1 MHGREKVAPICTS
14 IQMGSNFPPG
24 GKLNPRFV
32 CSWRSYDRHWMPN
45 AWFWHTFQ
53 LMIFA
58 VPLCFGFFSC
68 VLQCFLHSWASKSS
82 VFFFLVVVFLK
93 YAGFSTSLRAS
104 YKLLD
109 KDATTYQERLTSYKT
124 KILQRIR
131 NVFQVTGRRSY
142 KVSGNVLQRI
152 RNVWQVTGRRS
163 YNVSGTSYKLLDE
176 DLTTYQ
182 ERLTS
187 YWTKILQRIRNVL
200 QVTGRISYNVSG
212 TSDKLLD
219 EDLKD
224 LTTYQE
230 RLTSYWTKM
239 LGRRCFKVSRHR
251 DWHRRPQDVITSPR
265 KPPQRHPNPPPQNP
279 PKNFLLKKW

>member
-1 MHGREKVAPICTS
+1 MS
-14 IQMGSNFPPG
+14 
-24 GKLNPRFV
+24 
-32 CSWRSYDRHWMPN
+32 
-45 AWFWHTFQ
+45 FQ
-53 LMIFA
+53 K
-58 VPLCFGFFSC
+58 
-68 VLQCFLHSWASKSS
+68 QR
-82 VFFFLVVVFLK
+82 FFLLVVFLK

-142 KVSGNVLQRI
+142 KVSGTSYNVSGTSD
-152 RNVWQVTGRRS
+152 TGRRS

-200 QVTGRISYNVSG
+200 QVTGRRSYNVSG

-239 LGRRCFKVSRHR
+239 LGRRCFNVSRHR
-251 DWHRRPQDVITSPR
+251 D
-265 KPPQRHPNPPPQNP
+265 
-279 PKNFLLKKW
+279 